1 MMMDLVEIVKDVLLN
16 VLLVKMTH
24 KIVPHVLPWMKV
36 EVPLLNVL
44 VKLGI
49 LIIMELAKNVL

>member
-24 KIVPHVLPWMKV
+24 KIVLHALPWTKV

-44 VKLGI
+44 VKLVI
-49 LIIMELAKNVL
+49 SIIMELAKNVP